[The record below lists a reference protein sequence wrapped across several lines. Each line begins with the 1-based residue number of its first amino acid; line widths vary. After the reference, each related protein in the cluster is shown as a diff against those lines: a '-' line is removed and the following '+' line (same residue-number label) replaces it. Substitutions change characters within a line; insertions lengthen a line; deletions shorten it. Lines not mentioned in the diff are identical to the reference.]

1 MILSVFLQ
9 VVLVLV
15 SVAFLTLLERKVL
28 GYIQLRKGP
37 NKVGF
42 MGLLQPFA
50 DGIKLFTKEM
60 THPSMSNTLP
70 FYISPIFSLSLSFMG
85 WTLIPFFSYALTYSY
100 SIILFLCVVSLSVY
114 MVMTAGWSS
123 NSKYSLLGGMR
134 AGAQTISYEVSLII
148 ILLSPLF
155 MWGSYSYQFILQIS
169 FYTGS
174 LVFMMLPLCLS
185 WLITILAE
193 TNRTPFDL
201 AEGESELVSGFNT
214 EYSSVGFALIML
226 SEYAS
231 ILLMSFMF
239 MLLFS
244 GFNVFLFT
252 FVVYVFLWSRGSY
265 PRYRYDHLMSLSWK
279 SLLPLSISFIP
290 FYLGLGY
297 LL

>member
-1 MILSVFLQ
+1 MMLSVLLQ
-9 VVLVLV
+9 IILVLV
-15 SVAFLTLLERKVL
+15 SVAFLTLLERKIL

-42 MGLLQPFA
+42 LGLLQPFA
-50 DGIKLFTKEM
+50 DGVKLFTKEM
-60 THPSMSNTLP
+60 SHPSMSNTLP
-70 FYISPIFSLSLSFMG
+70 FYISPVLSLSLSLVG
-85 WTLIPFFSYALTYSY
+85 WTLIPFYSYAYAYSY
-100 SIILFLCVVSLSVY
+100 SVVLFLCVVSLSVY
-114 MVMTAGWSS
+114 TVMTAGWSS

-134 AGAQTISYEVSLII
+134 AGAQTISYEVSLILV
-148 ILLSPLF
+148 LLSPLL
-155 MWGSYSYQFILQIS
+155 MWGAYSYQFIAHIS
-169 FYTGS
+169 LYTGP
-174 LVFMMLPLCLS
+174 LLLLMLPLSLA
-185 WLITILAE
+185 WLVTILAE

-239 MLLFS
+239 MLIFS
-244 GFNVFLFT
+244 GADILVFI

-279 SLLPLSISFIP
+279 SFLPLSISFMP
-290 FYLGLGY
+290 FYLGLSY

>member
-1 MILSVFLQ
+1 MLLSVLLQ
-9 VVLVLV
+9 IILVLV

-42 MGLLQPFA
+42 LGLLQPFA

-60 THPSMSNTLP
+60 SHPSMSNTLP
-70 FYISPIFSLSLSFMG
+70 FYISPVLSLSLSLIS
-85 WTLIPFFSYALTYSY
+85 WTLIPFYGYMYTYSY
-100 SIILFLCVVSLSVY
+100 SVVLFLCVVSLSVY
-114 MVMTAGWSS
+114 TVMTAGWSS

-134 AGAQTISYEVSLII
+134 AGAQTISYEVSLILV
-148 ILLSPLF
+148 LLSPLL
-155 MWGSYSYQFILQIS
+155 MWGVYSYQSIVHIS
-169 FYTGS
+169 SYTGS
-174 LVFMMLPLCLS
+174 LVLLMLPLSLA
-185 WLITILAE
+185 WLVTILAE

-226 SEYAS
+226 AEYAS

-244 GFNVFLFT
+244 GVNTLVFI

-265 PRYRYDHLMSLSWK
+265 PRYRYDHLMALSWK
-279 SLLPLSISFIP
+279 SFLPLSISFMP
-290 FYLGLGY
+290 LYLGMSY

>member
-1 MILSVFLQ
+1 MLLSVLLQ
-9 VVLVLV
+9 IILVLV

-42 MGLLQPFA
+42 LGLLQPFA

-60 THPSMSNTLP
+60 SHPSMSNTLP
-70 FYISPIFSLSLSFMG
+70 FYISPVLSLSLSLIG
-85 WTLIPFFSYALTYSY
+85 WTLIPFYGYMYTYSY
-100 SIILFLCVVSLSVY
+100 SVVLFLCVVSLSVY
-114 MVMTAGWSS
+114 TVMTAGWSS

-134 AGAQTISYEVSLII
+134 AGAQTISYEVSLILV
-148 ILLSPLF
+148 LLSPLL
-155 MWGSYSYQFILQIS
+155 MWGVYSYQSIVHIS
-169 FYTGS
+169 SYTGS
-174 LVFMMLPLCLS
+174 LVLLMLPLSLA
-185 WLITILAE
+185 WLVTILAE

-226 SEYAS
+226 AEYAS

-244 GFNVFLFT
+244 GVNTLVFI

-265 PRYRYDHLMSLSWK
+265 PRYRYDHLMALSWK
-279 SLLPLSISFIP
+279 SFLPLSISFMP
-290 FYLGLGY
+290 FYLGMSY